1 MTKKEI
7 VVFLLLAAGPLWGC
21 SAAPLIGASH
31 EVYVVW
37 KDRESSRYY
46 TYDVKTVCQAI
57 KQSCD
62 QLKLETVIQAATS
75 ENGCFLE
82 TKGKYPMEIKASPV
96 EKNLTKVVVTIE
108 LFGDKHYAEL
118 LYRTVDNDML
128 NKLDIEPTTDAV
140 LKTIATD
147 KQHALPGTAVNFTQQ
162 ILGLLVITDFFS

>member
-21 SAAPLIGASH
+21 SVAPQLIGASH
-31 EVYVVW
+31 EAYVVW

-46 TYDVKTVCQAI
+46 TYDVKTVCQSI
-57 KQSCD
+57 KRSCD
-62 QLKLETVIQAATS
+62 QLKLETLIQDATS

-96 EKNLTKVVVTIE
+96 EKNLTEVVVTIE
-108 LFGDKHYAEL
+108 LFGDKQYAEV

-140 LKTIATD
+140 LKTLTTD
-147 KQHALPGTAVNFTQQ
+147 K
-162 ILGLLVITDFFS
+162 